1 MSYVH
6 NFLFGI
12 YPYIALAVFLF
23 GSLVRFNR
31 EPYSWK
37 TDSSQLLRRG
47 QLRLGN
53 NLFHIGVLA
62 LFGGHLFGLLTPKVL
77 YNAIGLTTAAKQM
90 LAIVAGGIFGSMCL
104 IGLILLVHRRLAEPR
119 IRATSKPMDIV
130 ILLWILATLVIGLL
144 SIFVSLGHPDGSVMV
159 QLAHWAQHV
168 VTFQPDA
175 AAFIVDVPPIY
186 KTHLVFG
193 MTVFVLFPFS
203 RLVHVWSGFATV
215 RYVARAYQL
224 VRARG

>member
-1 MSYVH
+1 MTYLH

-130 ILLWILATLVIGLL
+130 ILLWILATLVLGLL

-175 AAFIVDVPPIY
+175 AAFIVDVPSIY

>member
-1 MSYVH
+1 MSYLH
-6 NFLFGI
+6 DFAFGI

-31 EPYSWK
+31 EPYTWK

-62 LFGGHLFGLLTPKVL
+62 LFAGHLFGLLTPKAV

-90 LAIVAGGIFGSMCL
+90 LAIVAGGVFGAMCL
-104 IGLILLVHRRLAEPR
+104 VGLILLVHRRLAEPR

-130 ILLWILATLVIGLL
+130 ILLWILATLVLGLV
-144 SIFVSLGHPDGSVMV
+144 SIFVSLGHPDGAVMA
-159 QLAHWAQHV
+159 QLAHWAQHI
-168 VTFQPDA
+168 VTFRSDA
-175 AAFIVDVPPIY
+175 AGFIVDVHPIY
-186 KTHLVFG
+186 KVHLVFG